1 MTGDRTIN
9 TGGGNYIENVTGNY
23 IQGNYYAN
31 GEPQS
36 LAEAA
41 AEIHEL
47 LQQLESTYSNNS
59 VHTTE
64 DDITSHQRVANEAM
78 QRIESNPSWRQR
90 VINAVKEG
98 GLAAFEKAIDNPAG
112 AFVAGAIK
120 GWEEIDIESDLS
132 Q

>member
-1 MTGDRTIN
+1 MPGDRTIN

-23 IQGNYYAN
+23 IQGNYSAN

-36 LAEAA
+36 LADAA
-41 AEIHEL
+41 AEIQEL
-47 LQQLESTYSNNS
+47 LQQLEVTYQSNA

-64 DDITSHQRVANEAM
+64 DSTASHQRVASEAM
-78 QRIESNPSWRQR
+78 KRIESNPSWRQR

-112 AFVAGAIK
+112 AFVTGAIK

-132 Q
+132 